1 MSDAT
6 YPTEGKLVTIIA
18 VDKGEPLVTY
28 GTVLVVR
35 PHLLALAMR
44 VDKEVLKRFQD
55 APVTVLYSD
64 SDYSL
69 LLRGRVS
76 ETVAPDRIIIATP
89 NPPRIGERREFIR
102 ADLTLG
108 VWLDCLGQTL
118 SDEAGREAVNEMS
131 KDPAD
136 YRFREVEVDLSG
148 SGARFVFPAALKKND
163 LVMIALELSG
173 QHASPM
179 IVLPART
186 VRARPAKDA
195 DGAQEIALTFS
206 GLTDSE
212 SDLLN
217 YVVFQARADHLGMSA
232 NYLDSE

>member
-35 PHLLALAMR
+35 PHLLALATR
-44 VDKEVLKRFQD
+44 VEKDALARYQD

-64 SDYSL
+64 ADYSL

-76 ETVAPDRIIIATP
+76 ETVAPDRLIIATP
-89 NPPRIGERREFIR
+89 QPPRIGERREFIR

-108 VWLDCLGQTL
+108 VWLESLGQTI

-131 KDPAD
+131 GDPAD
-136 YRFREVEVDLSG
+136 YRFRDVEVDLSG
-148 SGARFVFPAALKKND
+148 SGARFVFPATLKKND
-163 LVMIALELSG
+163 LVAVAIELSG

-195 DGAQEIALTFS
+195 DAAQEIALTFT
-206 GLTDSE
+206 GLTDGE

-217 YVVFQARADHLGMSA
+217 YVVFQARAEHLGMSA
-232 NYLDSE
+232 TYLDTE